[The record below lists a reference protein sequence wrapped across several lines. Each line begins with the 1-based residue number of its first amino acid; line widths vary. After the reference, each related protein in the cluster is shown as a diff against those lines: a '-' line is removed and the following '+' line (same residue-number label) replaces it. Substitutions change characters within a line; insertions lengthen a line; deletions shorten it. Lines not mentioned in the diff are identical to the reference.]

1 MINNYITYMWREA
14 PNVRE
19 DKVYRFQ
26 TNDSKINLKMRRRK
40 DFELAAV
47 GINTK
52 IWIYQTKKQSLEE
65 AKSTLINITLCKI
78 NFETTERIFT
88 ANKRDSLNL
97 GEQFSLAY

>member
-14 PNVRE
+14 PNIRE

-65 AKSTLINITLCKI
+65 AKSTLIKITLCKI
-78 NFETTERIFT
+78 NFKTTERIFT
-88 ANKRDSLNL
+88 AHNKDALNL
-97 GEQFSLAY
+97 GEQFSLVF